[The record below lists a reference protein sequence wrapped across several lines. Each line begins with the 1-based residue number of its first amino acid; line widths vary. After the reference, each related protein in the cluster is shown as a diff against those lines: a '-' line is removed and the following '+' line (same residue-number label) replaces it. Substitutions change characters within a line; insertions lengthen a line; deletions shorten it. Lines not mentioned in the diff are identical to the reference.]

1 MKTRPGFVSNSST
14 TSFCIYGA
22 KTDVN
27 EDNMTHEMYDY
38 MCEAGLDFNRSEWDG
53 HYIGASWDQ
62 IGEDE
67 TGGQFCRRVEA
78 AAMKVDPTLTLGSFE
93 TYEEAYRDG

>member
-22 KTDVN
+22 KTFVDEEN
-27 EDNMTHEMYDY
+27 YDGDLY
-38 MCEAGLDFNRSEWDG
+38 TELGKVGLDTHYSEWDG
-53 HYIGASWDQ
+53 HYIGASWDT

-67 TGGQFCRRVEA
+67 TGAQFKQRVEEEV
-78 AAMKVDPTLTLGSFE
+78 MKIDPSLEPNAFG